1 MEKVV
6 SSEGEGE
13 HAFTTLRE
21 TRVYLL
27 LSSLAKREKR
37 EKTRRGRRREKRGGN
52 GRRIRE
58 EKLREEEEEVEEEEG
73 ISQAASQPASPSVN
87 PSRLL
92 FVTRSLTYS
101 LATRCVN

>member
-27 LSSLAKREKR
+27 LSSLAKREGKDEKR
-37 EKTRRGRRREKRGGN
+37 EE
-52 GRRIRE
+52 
-58 EKLREEEEEVEEEEG
+58 
-73 ISQAASQPASPSVN
+73 
-87 PSRLL
+87 
-92 FVTRSLTYS
+92 
-101 LATRCVN
+101 ATDDE